1 MALTVRG
8 YRIDGYLSSENP
20 NATPML
26 QQSQGGEIPRSVD
39 LRPKCSPIE
48 NQGDVGSCT
57 ANAVVGALEY
67 LQIAGGNS
75 VTDLSRLFV
84 YYNARR
90 LADQEA
96 HDVGATMEHVM
107 ASLLGY
113 GACTERLWPY
123 NETSWKTKPPEEC
136 YRHTVALPDM
146 HYARVSANMDRKYVL
161 ASGLPIIFGMGVP
174 EFSMMVVAKETG
186 HLVAPSD
193 GVWEPA
199 GGGHAM
205 LIVGYDDNK
214 GAWLVR
220 NSWGEGYGL
229 NGYFWIDYAALD
241 HYGQPNGYW
250 TVGPLDRNRF
260 FNLSGPSQQEVTDTV
275 VRNAPLS
282 VREDFARF
290 RQGVRVDLES
300 HLDATRRGLRD
311 RLRGPGAG
319 GGYDS

>member
-8 YRIDGYLSSENP
+8 YRIDGYLQSENP
-20 NATPML
+20 NDSPML
-26 QQSQGGEIPRSVD
+26 QQMQAGELPRRVD
-39 LRPKCSPIE
+39 LSPHCSRIE
-48 NQGDVGSCT
+48 HQGNVSSCT

-67 LQIAGGNS
+67 LQIVAGNP

-107 ASLLGY
+107 AALLGY

-123 NETSWKTKPPEEC
+123 NETSWRIKPPEEC
-136 YRHTVALPDM
+136 YNNTVKIPDM
-146 HYARVSANMDRKYVL
+146 QYARVSPSQERKYVL

-174 EFSMMVVAKETG
+174 EYAMMVEAKKSG
-186 HLVAPSD
+186 HLKAPTD
-193 GVWEPA
+193 GNWEPSS
-199 GGGHAM
+199 GGHAM
-205 LIVGYDDNK
+205 LIVGYDDDK
-214 GAWLVR
+214 GVWLVR
-220 NSWGEGYGL
+220 NSWGEEYGL
-229 NGYFWIDYAALD
+229 GGYFWIDYAALD

-260 FNLSGPSQQEVTDTV
+260 FNLRGPSQQEATDSV
-275 VRNAPLS
+275 VRNAPPS
-282 VREDFARF
+282 VRAEFARF